1 MPKSLRER
9 KEEREGGEIEEG
21 RMGGMSRRWE
31 GEENDF
37 RFHLVQLLWEMYTLI
52 RLNLHSQ
59 NTEQSHYSKKV
70 TAVH

>member
-9 KEEREGGEIEEG
+9 EKEREGGEIEEG
-21 RMGGMSRRWE
+21 RMRGRSRRGE

-37 RFHLVQLLWEMYTLI
+37 RFDLVQLLWDMYNLL
-52 RLNLHSQ
+52 RLSLHSQ
-59 NTEQSHYSKKV
+59 NTEQSHHSKKV